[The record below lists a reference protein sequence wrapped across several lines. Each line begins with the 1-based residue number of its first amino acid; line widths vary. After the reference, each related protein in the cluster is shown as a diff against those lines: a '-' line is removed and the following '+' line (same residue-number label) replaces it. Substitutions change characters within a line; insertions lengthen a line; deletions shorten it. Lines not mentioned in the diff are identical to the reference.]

1 MLAYRAAT
9 FIECLGILLR
19 VYLMR
24 VFWTAV
30 YGGGGP
36 VEGITLPMMITYATL
51 SNIQGIVTSSWVQ
64 WQVQRKVRD
73 GSIVIDLIRPYGFLR
88 SLAASNLGGALLWGG
103 PLAVLTLAASLLLVD
118 LQPPASLAAGL
129 AYLASLAASLLFVDL
144 QPPASLTA
152 GLAYLASLSLAMVV
166 NFCLL
171 TMVGLVAFWTL
182 ELVGFNMIFEFVS
195 LFLSGGLIPLW
206 FLPLWAWRIA
216 EWLPFQSLAHLPL
229 SIYIGKIEGA
239 AMWMALL
246 KQAAWIVVLVVVVR
260 LLWRAAERKLIVQG
274 G

>member
-1 MLAYRAAT
+1 MNLRGYLRLAQAPFQMRLAYRAAT
-9 FIECLGILLR
+9 FIEFLGILLR

-30 YGGGGP
+30 YGGGGA

-51 SNIQGIVTSSWVQ
+51 SNIQGLVTSSWVQ
-64 WQVQRKVRD
+64 WAVQRRVRD

-88 SLAASNLGGALLWGG
+88 SLAASHLGGALLWGG
-103 PLAVLTLAASLLLVD
+103 PMAVLTLAASLLLVD

-129 AYLASLAASLLFVDL
+129 AYLASLM
-144 QPPASLTA
+144 
-152 GLAYLASLSLAMVV
+152 LAVGV

-171 TMVGLVAFWTL
+171 ALVGLVAFWTL
-182 ELVGFNMIFEFVS
+182 ELFGFNFIFEFLS
-195 LFLSGGLIPLW
+195 QFLSGGLIPLW
-206 FLPLWAWRIA
+206 FLPFWVRRIA

-229 SIYIGKIEGA
+229 SIYIGKIEGT
-239 AMWMALL
+239 AMWIALL
-246 KQAAWIVVLVVVVR
+246 KQAAWILVLAVVVR
-260 LLWRAAERKLIVQG
+260 LIWRAAERKLIVQG

>member
-1 MLAYRAAT
+1 VNLRGYLRLAQAPFQTMLAYRAAT

-24 VFWTAV
+24 FFWTAV
-30 YGGGGP
+30 YGGGGA

-51 SNIQGIVTSSWVQ
+51 SNIQGLVTSSWVQ
-64 WQVQRKVRD
+64 WEVQRKVRD
-73 GSIVIDLIRPYGFLR
+73 GNIVIDLIRPYGFLR

-103 PLAVLTLAASLLLVD
+103 PLAVLTLAASLL
-118 LQPPASLAAGL
+118 
-129 AYLASLAASLLFVDL
+129 FVDL

-152 GLAYLASLSLAMVV
+152 GLAYLASLNLAMVV

-239 AMWMALL
+239 AIWMALL

>member
-24 VFWTAV
+24 FFWTAV
-30 YGGGGP
+30 YGGGGA

-51 SNIQGIVTSSWVQ
+51 SNIQGLVTSSWVQ
-64 WQVQRKVRD
+64 WAVQRRVRD

-103 PLAVLTLAASLLLVD
+103 PMAVLT
-118 LQPPASLAAGL
+118 
-129 AYLASLAASLLFVDL
+129 LAASLLFVDL